1 MKRTA
6 LIALAWWGT
15 AHAASPDPVPLEPGI
30 PEEIFVA
37 PGRATTVLLRSAQKV
52 SAISLAS
59 PVISYKYD
67 KPLNQIEITP
77 AVRTGGVETNLNLRI
92 GADVYVLLVHV
103 VEDVRAQFVRTF
115 ILPDANPAGDEAE
128 LGSARPL
135 APAEIDLPAAVR
147 TLERA
152 EQDGVFR
159 AAQANLR
166 LEPLGLARRWNG
178 CDVLLD
184 EAAQFLDLDLIV
196 FRIHW
201 TNTTADALYLHPLQY
216 GLRAGGKAVPVIARF
231 SPDDA
236 VVLPGGACR
245 VYLAVQG
252 LRLSRH
258 NPWEL
263 TLPAGADAVVAAMG
277 EGGR

>member
-1 MKRTA
+1 MIRMLGA
-6 LIALAWWGT
+6 LLFAAAALQ
-15 AHAASPDPVPLEPGI
+15 AAPPEAVPLEPGV
-30 PEEIFVA
+30 PAEIYVA

-59 PVISYKYD
+59 PVITYKYD

-92 GADVYVLLVHV
+92 GADVYVLLIHV

-115 ILPDANPAGDEAE
+115 ILPNANPAGDEAE
-128 LGSARPL
+128 LGGARPL
-135 APAEIDLPAAVR
+135 APADLDLPAAAR
-147 TLERA
+147 TMERA
-152 EQDGVFR
+152 ESDAVFR

-166 LEPLGLARRWNG
+166 LEPLAIARRWNG
-178 CDVLLD
+178 CDILLD

-196 FRIHW
+196 FRIRW
-201 TNTTADALYLHPLQY
+201 TNTTRDALYLHPLQY
-216 GLRAGGKAVPVIARF
+216 GLAAAGRTVPVLARY

-236 VVLPGGACR
+236 VVLPGAECR
-245 VYLAVQG
+245 AYLAVQG

-258 NPWEL
+258 NAWDL
-263 TLPAGADAVVAAMG
+263 VLPPAADAVAASL
-277 EGGR
+277 EDGRR

>member
-1 MKRTA
+1 MIRTLGA
-6 LIALAWWGT
+6 LLFAAAALR
-15 AHAASPDPVPLEPGI
+15 AAPPEAVPLEPGV
-30 PEEIFVA
+30 PAEIYVA

-59 PVISYKYD
+59 PVITYKYD

-115 ILPDANPAGDEAE
+115 ILPNANPAGDEAE
-128 LGSARPL
+128 LGGARPL
-135 APAEIDLPAAVR
+135 APAELDLPAAAR
-147 TLERA
+147 TMERA
-152 EQDGVFR
+152 ESDAVFR

-166 LEPLGLARRWNG
+166 LEPLAVARRWNG
-178 CDVLLD
+178 CDILLD

-201 TNTTADALYLHPLQY
+201 TNTTPDALYLHPLQY
-216 GLRAGGKAVPVIARF
+216 GLVAAGRTLPVLARY

-236 VVLPGGACR
+236 VVLPGAECR
-245 VYLAVQG
+245 AYLAVQG

-258 NPWEL
+258 NAWDL
-263 TLPAGADAVVAAMG
+263 VLPPAADSVAASL
-277 EGGR
+277 EDGRR